1 MMHGTMKDTMKAVRD
16 VGTDDILS
24 ALGLERRRGTL
35 GYLVPAIGYFA
46 AGLALGAG
54 VTLLVAPKSGRQM
67 RRELGE
73 KARHVGA
80 QLESAAESAVQE
92 VQSHFGQENG
102 RSKGDETAPLRR
114 TSAPAANAKG

>member
-35 GYLVPAIGYFA
+35 GYLVPAVGYFA
-46 AGLALGAG
+46 AGLAIGAG
-54 VTLLVAPKSGRQM
+54 VTLLIAPKSGRQM

-80 QLESAAESAVQE
+80 QLESAAENAVQE

-102 RSKGDETAPLRR
+102 RNKGDEASPLRR
-114 TSAPAANAKG
+114 TSGSAPSVKS